1 MNHPPSSFLETLR
14 ARLPLVTVI
23 SQRVR
28 LTRRGR
34 EYTGLCPFHSEKTP
48 SFTVSEEKGFFYCF
62 GCGAHGDV
70 ISFVMQADGLSFSD
84 AVKQLSQAAGLS
96 SRSTFYE
103 THNNRIKIH
112 HSCLLDVMEMATRFY
127 ERQLQLP
134 NGRSGLEYLHK
145 RGLNDEIIAAFRLG
159 FAPPGNA
166 GSTTL
171 KREGI
176 NENLLIEGGLLIP
189 PNKGGSPYD
198 TFRDRVIFP
207 ITDIRGRV
215 IAFGGRTLGTAQPK
229 YINSVATPLF
239 RKGEVLYGLA
249 QARDPVREK
258 GTVIV
263 TEGYMDVIALAGA
276 GFSHAVAQ
284 LGTALTAGQLAAL
297 WRLAPEPI
305 LCFDGDTAGRLA
317 RARTAQRIL
326 SLLKP
331 GLSVRLALLPEE
343 KDPDTLIRTEG
354 ASAMAGVLSRA
365 TPLFEEVWQ
374 TLLKDH
380 PLDTPEQLAALEQAI
395 NSLTSK
401 IVNLT
406 VRQYYYRLL
415 HERRRALLRR
425 MARGLGQ
432 YKKHVTLSGS
442 EPQMKAMAN
451 RVFTAFLL
459 THPQVLMC
467 HIEQVA
473 ELLAGNTALAHLIE
487 IAATVLAE
495 RPDIDGASLVSILK
509 RDCHESAIKWLER
522 DLDSAL
528 QRQGQDPEGD
538 YQRMLLALH
547 DQALTREIELMQTM
561 LTTDPSPEIWQRLQL
576 LQQERYQLHVE
587 RKEFAHYE
595 EVKYN

>member
-1 MNHPPSSFLETLR
+1 MNRPPSSFLDTLR

-70 ISFVMQADGLSFSD
+70 ISFIMQADGLSFSD
-84 AVKQLSQAAGLS
+84 AVKHLSQAAGLK
-96 SRSTFYE
+96 STLYS
-103 THNNRIKIH
+103 NYDYSIKT
-112 HSCLLDVMEMATRFY
+112 STEYSDLLDVMEMATRFY
-127 ERQLQLP
+127 EKQLRLP
-134 NGRSGLEYLHK
+134 TGKNGLEYLYN

-176 NENLLIEGGLLIP
+176 NETLLVEGGLLIHP
-189 PNKGGSPYD
+189 KNGGSPYD

-229 YINSVATPLF
+229 YLNSVATPLF
-239 RKGEVLYGLA
+239 RKGDVLYGLA
-249 QARDPVREK
+249 QARSPALEK
-258 GTVIV
+258 GTVLV

-276 GFSHAVAQ
+276 GFSHTVAQ
-284 LGTALTAGQLAAL
+284 LGTVLTEGQLAVL

-317 RARTAQRIL
+317 SIRTAQRIL

-331 GLSVRLALLPEE
+331 GLSVRFALLPEE

-354 ASAMAGVLSRA
+354 ASAMAEILSRA

-374 TLLKDH
+374 NLIKDH
-380 PLDTPEQLAALEQAI
+380 QLDTPEQLAGLEQAI
-395 NSLTSK
+395 KSLTSR

-406 VRQYYYRLL
+406 VRQYYQILL
-415 HERRRALLRR
+415 HERHRVLLRK
-425 MARGLGQ
+425 MARGLGPLPNHN
-432 YKKHVTLSGS
+432 KKHVRLTGS
-442 EPQMKAMAN
+442 IPQMKAMAD

-473 ELLAGNTALAHLIE
+473 ELLAGNTALSHLIE
-487 IAATVLAE
+487 NAATVLAAS
-495 RPDIDGASLVSILK
+495 PDIDGASLISILK
-509 RDCHESAIKWLER
+509 RDCQEIAMIGLER
-522 DLDSAL
+522 DLHSAL
-528 QRQGQDPEGD
+528 QRQCQDPEGD
-538 YQRMLLALH
+538 YQRMLLALY
-547 DQALTREIELMQTM
+547 DQALTREIERMQTM
-561 LTTDPSPEIWQRLQL
+561 LTIDPSPETWQRLQI
-576 LQQERYQLHVE
+576 LQKERNQIHDNKIMPPLS
-587 RKEFAHYE
+587 
-595 EVKYN
+595 